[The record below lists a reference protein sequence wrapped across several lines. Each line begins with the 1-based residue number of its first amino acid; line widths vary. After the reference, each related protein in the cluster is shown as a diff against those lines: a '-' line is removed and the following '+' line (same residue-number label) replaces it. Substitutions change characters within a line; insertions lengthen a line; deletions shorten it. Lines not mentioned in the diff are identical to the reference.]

1 VQRKAVAAVAAQLQ
15 HLLSKAVCSA
25 KLFCQIENQRI
36 EFLQGNL
43 KTKQHCTFFLRE
55 GRLEKTSLPSLFC
68 FFK

>member
-36 EFLQGNL
+36 EFLQGNF
-43 KTKQHCTFFLRE
+43 KTKQHCTFF
-55 GRLEKTSLPSLFC
+55 
-68 FFK
+68 